1 MGGADKMT
9 MKDFVKYLQ
18 DTFDERANFTL
29 KKLGVE
35 FKDFTGNAYVLTIE
49 VNIDDEKTSID

>member
-1 MGGADKMT
+1 MT
-9 MKDFVKYLQ
+9 MKDFVKCLQ
-18 DTFDERANFTL
+18 DTFDERANITL
-29 KKLGVE
+29 KKLGVD